1 MNIQS
6 AGATGASTG
15 TPTTTSTSDGKPSQQ
30 VDYLKLI
37 VAQMQN
43 MNPMDPSSGQDS
55 MPEMMQAE
63 SLNQLTTLNKA
74 ITQLQTLTQTS
85 YAASLLGRGVNAKD
99 ETGAAVSGTVTGM
112 HNDAGGVLL
121 TLAGGK
127 TVRLADVSDVTS
139 TQGTTA

>member
-1 MNIQS
+1 MNVPS
-6 AGATGASTG
+6 AG
-15 TPTTTSTSDGKPSQQ
+15 TTSQAGTAGSSQTSDTKPSQQ

-85 YAASLLGRGVNAKD
+85 YAASLLGRGVSGKD
-99 ETGAAVSGTVTGM
+99 ETGAAATGTVTGM
-112 HNDAGGVLL
+112 HSDPGGVLL
-121 TLAGGK
+121 TLSSGK
-127 TVRLADVSDVTS
+127 TVRLADVTDVNTA
-139 TQGTTA
+139 QGTASA